1 MSAGFFVH
9 RHCTAPTACGW
20 IAQRIDLS
28 APDLEALPSR
38 GKTSDLLTMT
48 SYTADILIVG
58 GGIIGIATAL
68 ELQSRDPSCSI
79 ILLEKESV
87 PASHQTG
94 HNSGVIHAGVYYAPG
109 SKKALF
115 CREGVQQTEAFCQ
128 EHGLA
133 FDRVG
138 KLIVATHEGELARM
152 AALGKRARQNGI
164 EIEEVDQAGVRQMEP
179 NINAVAALL
188 SPSTGIT
195 NYRRIAEV
203 MAALFVSRGGTIRY
217 GEQALSCHEGQDF
230 IRVITSNGHYEASR
244 AVTCAGLQSDRIIR
258 AFGHEPGYRV
268 IPFRGEYY
276 RLANQ
281 PEDLVRH
288 LIYPVPDP
296 ERPFLGVH
304 LTRKLDGG
312 FTVGPNAVLA
322 FKREGYRRTDV
333 SPGDLA
339 QTLGYGGF
347 WSLLARNAG
356 SAASE
361 LWSSAVKRAYLA
373 KVQRYCSRI
382 TLADLTPY
390 PSGVRAQA
398 VAPDG
403 TIIDDFLFIRSDRC
417 VHVGNA
423 PSPAATSCIPIA
435 RHIADQVTARG
446 GTLG

>member
-1 MSAGFFVH
+1 MAEKVSGLVH
-9 RHCTAPTACGW
+9 RSA
-20 IAQRIDLS
+20 AQDAIMS
-28 APDLEALPSR
+28 EA
-38 GKTSDLLTMT
+38 
-48 SYTADILIVG
+48 ADILIIG

-68 ELQSRDPSCSI
+68 ELQTRDPVSTI
-79 ILLEKESV
+79 IVLEKESV

-109 SKKALF
+109 SKKAQF
-115 CREGVQQTEAFCQ
+115 CREGVTATEAFCT

-138 KLIVATHEGELARM
+138 KLIVATHEGELDRM
-152 AALGKRARQNGI
+152 VRLGQRARENGI
-164 EIEEVDQAGVRQMEP
+164 DIEDVDQTGIRQLEP
-179 NINAVAALL
+179 HINAVAALL

-203 MAALFVSRGGTIRY
+203 MAELFVARGGVIHY
-217 GEQALSCHEGQDF
+217 GQ
-230 IRVITSNGHYEASR
+230 RVISCDEGPGSVRVNTAQARFEGSVAI
-244 AVTCAGLQSDRIIR
+244 TCAGLQSDRIIR
-258 AFGHEPGYRV
+258 SFGHEPGYRV
-268 IPFRGEYY
+268 VPFRGEYY

-281 PEDLVRH
+281 PEDLVQH

-322 FKREGYRRTDV
+322 MKREGYRRSDV
-333 SPGDLA
+333 SLGDLA
-339 QTLGYGGF
+339 QTLSYRGF
-347 WSLLARNAG
+347 WALLARNAG

-361 LWSSAVKRAYLA
+361 LWSSASKRAYLS
-373 KVQRYCSRI
+373 KVQRYCSRV

-398 VAPDG
+398 IAPDG
-403 TIIDDFLFIRSDRC
+403 TIIDDFLFIRSARC
-417 VHVGNA
+417 LHVGNA

-435 RHIADQVTARG
+435 RFIADEVA
-446 GTLG
+446 TLSAAG